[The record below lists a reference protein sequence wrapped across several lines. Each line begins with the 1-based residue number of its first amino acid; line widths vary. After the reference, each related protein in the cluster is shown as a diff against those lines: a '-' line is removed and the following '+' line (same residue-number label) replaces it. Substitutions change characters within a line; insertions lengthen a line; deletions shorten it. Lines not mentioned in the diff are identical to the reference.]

1 MGVKKL
7 IVLPLFLC
15 LLSTK
20 LSAQEITIFP
30 SFWGYQYYQDDKRIT
45 KKDLISLLEKN
56 EESYSYWK
64 KSKTTSTL
72 AYISGVAE
80 LGFFAW
86 QLNNQANDKDIT
98 GPFLGVLG
106 SFGSFVTFALISNSQ
121 KKKSILKY
129 NEGLTK
135 KTAFKLVPSR
145 QGFGLALQ
153 F

>member
-1 MGVKKL
+1 MDIKKL

-15 LLSTK
+15 LFYSK
-20 LSAQEITIFP
+20 LGAQEITIFP
-30 SFWGYQYYQDDKRIT
+30 SFWGYQYYQDDNRIT
-45 KKDLISLLEKN
+45 KQDLISLLEKK

-72 AYISGVAE
+72 AYISGAAE

-86 QLNNQANDKDIT
+86 QMNNYSNDKNTT

-106 SFGSFVTFALISNSQ
+106 SFGSFLTFALISNSQ
-121 KKKSILKY
+121 KKKAILKY
-129 NEGLTK
+129 NEGLSK
-135 KTAFKLVPSR
+135 KSVFRLAPSK